1 MLSYMAVQFF
11 RESPLLAYPLFAL
24 ACFISVY
31 LAWILKTALVSAQ
44 HYDALARLPLED
56 GARSQQTPATEHAP

>member
-24 ACFISVY
+24 ACFVSVY
-31 LAWILKTALVSAQ
+31 FAWILKTALVSGK
-44 HYDALARLPLED
+44 HYEAMARLPLDAERPE
-56 GARSQQTPATEHAP
+56 AERAP

>member
-24 ACFISVY
+24 GSFIAVFCAWVLRTM
-31 LAWILKTALVSAQ
+31 LA
-44 HYDALARLPLED
+44 DAARFEAVARLPLED
-56 GARSQQTPATEHAP
+56 GSAAKGMRHE